1 MYNRFRAAKTLTQ
14 PVSLQIGS
22 RFRVSELALI
32 SWGAN
37 TLATPIAAHSLEKS
51 GDSLPAV
58 GAEHPG
64 SAAPEMTSRPRN
76 LNSLRCELVAQLDVD
91 PVTIESDPID
101 TRPYELSPARS
112 RTTVETAAAMQSAH
126 VDAIDRQFL
135 DCCTF
140 EVTVL
145 TRQKDSLVES
155 YHSVIVPFSFSRA
168 MVVVPIAHSA
178 PP

>member
-1 MYNRFRAAKTLTQ
+1 MYDWFRAAKALAQ
-14 PVSLQIGS
+14 PVRLQIGA
-22 RFRVSELALI
+22 RFRVSELAFVRRLT
-32 SWGAN
+32 N
-37 TLATPIAAHSLEKS
+37 TLAAVIAAQSLEQS
-51 GDSLPAV
+51 RHSTVAMGTV
-58 GAEHPG
+58 HPG

-76 LNSLRCELVAQLDVD
+76 LNSLRGELVAQLDAD
-91 PVTIESDPID
+91 PVTIESDLID
-101 TRPYELSPARS
+101 TRPYELSPARN

-155 YHSVIVPFSFSRA
+155 CHSVIVPFSS
-168 MVVVPIAHSA
+168 V
-178 PP
+178 